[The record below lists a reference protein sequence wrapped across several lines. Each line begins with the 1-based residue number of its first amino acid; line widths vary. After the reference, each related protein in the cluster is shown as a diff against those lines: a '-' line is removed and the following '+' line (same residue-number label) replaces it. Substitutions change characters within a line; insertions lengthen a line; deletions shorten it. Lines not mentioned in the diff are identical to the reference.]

1 MNVEESSKTGGE
13 NLLRKYGVAD
23 GCCTASSE
31 DAHMLNLQPT
41 VGARG
46 QNQTMPNQL
55 TVGKPRYGSLSTG
68 NTDTSEV
75 SATLERT
82 SEGIFVSIT
91 FSHDESPE
99 YAQWFTP
106 NYFDIAAVTAEKTQP
121 RPPVPSTLFFYD
133 SHGPVALVGC
143 RNAGY
148 HTNHRIGSGRVYVGA
163 AVLAAP
169 STAHA
174 KVMGMRSTV
183 SGLRAWLGTSAI
195 SHTTNFDKQTGR
207 FKSAE
212 IQVVIP
218 EVIDIPDSKLVLRP
232 AINRTPRD
240 GALMI
245 EDIVWV
251 EHKTEE
257 ESSWRLHQLAMRA
270 VRDLLAVSRWR
281 DESLIPV
288 SVART
293 EDSIKGDT
301 PESERQQWWRDVAD
315 SSAPEPKEET
325 RRLEHLI
332 LWEDLGPEGLA
343 NWIKLRDDFARA
355 VDPAV
360 SSIYLEGVTVEVQLT
375 QIAISLE
382 ALGYLLFM
390 RKDGA
395 SETKAGGISFQRRL
409 NRIVQEVP
417 GLLPFV
423 DATWSQRMA
432 DTYNSVKHANR
443 DLPQTVDVAN
453 SWREGALLFR
463 TWIANELGVERDKLR
478 ERIARDSQIHSFIVA
493 GD

>member
-1 MNVEESSKTGGE
+1 MLRNHQKPGGE

-106 NYFDIAAVTAEKTQP
+106 SYFDIAAVTAEKTQP

>member
-1 MNVEESSKTGGE
+1 
-13 NLLRKYGVAD
+13 
-23 GCCTASSE
+23 
-31 DAHMLNLQPT
+31 MLNLQPT
-41 VGARG
+41 GGARG

-55 TVGKPRYGSLSTG
+55 IVGKPRYGSLSTG
-68 NTDTSEV
+68 NADTSEV

-82 SEGIFVSIT
+82 SEGIFLSLT

-106 NYFDIAAVTAEKTQP
+106 NYFGIAAITAEKTRP
-121 RPPVPSTLFFYD
+121 RPSVPAALFFHD
-133 SHGPVALVGC
+133 SYGAVALVGC

-174 KVMGMRSTV
+174 KVMGMRSEV

-195 SHTTNFDKQTGR
+195 SQTRNFDKTGR

-218 EVIDIPDSKLVLRP
+218 EVIDVPDSELVLRP

-240 GALMI
+240 GALLI

-257 ESSWRLHQLAMRA
+257 ESYWRQHQVAMRA

-293 EDSIKGDT
+293 EDSIEGDT
-301 PESERQQWWRDVAD
+301 PESERQQWWREVVD

-343 NWIKLRDDFARA
+343 RWIKLRDDFART

-395 SETKAGGISFQRRL
+395 SETNAGGISFQRRL
-409 NRIVQEVP
+409 NRILQEVP

-443 DLPQTVDVAN
+443 DLPQMVDVAN

-478 ERIARDSQIHSFIVA
+478 ERIARDPQIHPYLVA
-493 GD
+493 DD